1 MLPRAPYPLTSSKC
15 VNYKNVNE
23 RFIDAF
29 HSVVSY
35 ASSRALQ
42 KFACKLAESAKIILL
57 LCLREKKERPEREK
71 ERIEPV
77 SLNALKRY
85 LSVSTNA
92 WRFALRTFPTKEK
105 EKINKSFQTLL
116 SPQDLER
123 MDWPG
128 FEPGSPAWQAG
139 ILNHYTISLFW
150 VLVINFYLVGGC

>member
-1 MLPRAPYPLTSSKC
+1 M
-15 VNYKNVNE
+15 NYKNVNE

-85 LSVSTNA
+85 LSVSTNV

-123 MDWPG
+123 MD
-128 FEPGSPAWQAG
+128 
-139 ILNHYTISLFW
+139 
-150 VLVINFYLVGGC
+150 

>member
-1 MLPRAPYPLTSSKC
+1 M
-15 VNYKNVNE
+15 NE

-85 LSVSTNA
+85 LSVSNNA
-92 WRFALRTFPTKEK
+92 WRFALHTFPTKEK

-123 MDWPG
+123 MD
-128 FEPGSPAWQAG
+128 
-139 ILNHYTISLFW
+139 
-150 VLVINFYLVGGC
+150 